1 MTPTGAV
8 KSNVL
13 EELLAIGESGS
24 PAPLKRRLHT
34 LLGRYGVE
42 CWLVT
47 GLQPQTVAGWQD
59 GILMN
64 AWPDA
69 WYRRYIAAGHYRRDP
84 CVARSLRSPRP
95 FAWREL
101 EREMAQDTAG
111 LRVMAEAREFGLK
124 QGICVPL
131 HIPGGPSAV
140 VTMAG
145 EAVDDAPGADRVLHL
160 AALSAFWSLTG
171 IRKPVVRPG
180 RFERSDLTGREC
192 EVLRWTAAGKTA
204 WEVGQILGIAE
215 TTAISHLRNAR
226 RKLGAANVVHAVAE
240 ALRLNRIQL

>member
-1 MTPTGAV
+1 M
-8 KSNVL
+8 
-13 EELLAIGESGS
+13 GESGS
-24 PAPLKRRLHT
+24 PKLVKRHFGI
-34 LLGRYGVE
+34 LLRRYGVD

-47 GLQPQTVAGWQD
+47 DLQPQSIANWQN
-59 GILMN
+59 GILVN

-101 EREMAQDTAG
+101 EREMAQDAAG
-111 LRVMAEAREFGLK
+111 RRVMAEARDFGLK

-145 EAVDDAPGADRVLHL
+145 EAVDDSPGADRVLHL

-171 IRKPVVRPG
+171 IRKPIARPS
-180 RFERSDLTGREC
+180 RFEPSDLTRREC
-192 EVLRWTAAGKTA
+192 EVLQWTAAGKTA